1 MDSDPENVSSDT
13 DDERST
19 TGSDSPSS
27 AIDESLWDRIQRLTY
42 SDNIENWLKLLN
54 EDKVLFRMRFK
65 EHFIESCKRQLY

>member
-27 AIDESLWDRIQRLTY
+27 AIDESIWHIIKKNSH

-54 EDKVLFRMRFK
+54 ED
-65 EHFIESCKRQLY
+65 